1 MLVVMSNEHFDLSG
15 RRALVTGASRGI
27 GRAIAFGLA
36 SAGAD
41 VALAA
46 RDKERLTEIAVGIR
60 DLGRNACVVPLDVS
74 KLDTVGPAIDAAA
87 AGLGGLDVLVNNAG
101 VNGPGGFDVMDDRE
115 FDRVLDTNFGG
126 VLFAC
131 EAARPYLADAE
142 NSVIINMGSIAAT
155 KGVDIYGASK
165 AAVHSM
171 TRGMSR
177 EFAVDGIRCVAVAPG
192 QVETDMTAHVR
203 ADPERLQQMLAHT
216 ARGRVATPEEIA
228 ATVVYLASPA
238 ADFVSGAVLAIDG
251 GRDFFSVQ

>member
-60 DLGRNACVVPLDVS
+60 DLGQNACVVPLDVS

-101 VNGPGGFDVMDDRE
+101 VNGPGGFDVMDARE

-126 VLFAC
+126 VLFLGKLLPFLLRVRTSHCKSAGRYV
-131 EAARPYLADAE
+131 EEL
-142 NSVIINMGSIAAT
+142 
-155 KGVDIYGASK
+155 
-165 AAVHSM
+165 HS
-171 TRGMSR
+171 
-177 EFAVDGIRCVAVAPG
+177 
-192 QVETDMTAHVR
+192 H
-203 ADPERLQQMLAHT
+203 ERLDP
-216 ARGRVATPEEIA
+216 RFI
-228 ATVVYLASPA
+228 
-238 ADFVSGAVLAIDG
+238 
-251 GRDFFSVQ
+251 